1 MEDISER
8 LLTAAQLAAAGFAW
22 SSRQIV
28 ADVGTDHAMLPVY
41 MVQHG
46 LASSAL
52 ALDVRKGPLERAR
65 RHVQEAG
72 LTDAITCRLSD
83 GFSAVGKG
91 EADVYVICGMGGK
104 LIQKILSAGKD
115 RLTDENAIV
124 AGPQLDVPDFRA
136 FVMREGWHIA
146 SERMVLENGKFYTLM
161 LLKPGQ
167 ERGGAFSDVE
177 LCYGRQLLTRRD
189 PVLLKALAREKK
201 QVEKIRGQLEGKE
214 SEAAARR
221 LSQLAVQEK
230 LLDEAFAYYR

>member
-22 SSRQIV
+22 SSRRIV
-28 ADVGTDHAMLPVY
+28 ADIGTDHAMLPVY

-72 LTDAITCRLSD
+72 LTEAITCRLSD

-115 RLTDENAIV
+115 RLTDENAII

-146 SERMVLENGKFYTLM
+146 AERMVLENGKFYTLM
-161 LLKPGQ
+161 LL
-167 ERGGAFSDVE
+167 ERGEEDAPFSDVE
-177 LCYGRQLLTRRD
+177 LCYGRQLLSGCD
-189 PVLLKALAREKK
+189 PVLLKALVREKK
-201 QVEKIRGQLEGKE
+201 QIEKIRGQLQGKE
-214 SEAAARR
+214 SGSAARR